1 MLIPGLHTCPE
12 MCVDF
17 SKGPLELRVAQRH
30 DSHTRHLGVR
40 LMISCTQER
49 GVSCPE
55 LQVVMNSGQE
65 FYARTGELRTHSAR
79 GDLARALDSRGR
91 KQSHL
96 AVCGASECPSPAR
109 TPRRAGRHEAS
120 ATPPP
125 LMSDLHT
132 RLDANGHKSEIS
144 YSTQDRCNLNPGP
157 V

>member
-1 MLIPGLHTCPE
+1 MCPE

-17 SKGPLELRVAQRH
+17 SKGPLELRVARWH

-79 GDLARALDSRGR
+79 GDLARALVSRGR

-109 TPRRAGRHEAS
+109 TPRRAGRHEAN

-125 LMSDLHT
+125 LMVPLDT
-132 RLDANGHKSEIS
+132 RFFHGACQLLFRVLDSWSGV
-144 YSTQDRCNLNPGP
+144 P
-157 V
+157 